1 MPPKSNN
8 NYSQNLEQIKAVKK
22 ELKELYAL
30 ESSINE
36 LQFKRLEKLEKQA
49 TKLGNVLKSQ
59 RAFTKEMKTAVS
71 DFEDMDD
78 LLVSFGNE
86 LKKNTKFVEKQ
97 RDVFD
102 NIKVTTGSIA
112 SELAAGGTANEK
124 TRNQVIAMT
133 NSYKAMH
140 VSIADTNK
148 EYALG
153 KITNAERV
161 EQIKQQSE
169 AFQSVAAKIDM
180 SNVSSQ
186 ELTEQLKNMTNE
198 GHSFAEAMKK
208 SEMATEQLDNI
219 FESFEGIPALGQVN
233 TLLKTNIKDTVAFK
247 AAVFALGAAL
257 GAAAMNYFGAPMKA
271 ALQAEKE
278 IHQAQIDGIA
288 ERAKMD
294 SDAKFI
300 SNDSVIKGQKNYTKI
315 QEEADNNRMETAHN
329 VAQAMN
335 EAAFAGQ
342 RAANA
347 FSASMKS
354 GAAQFQRA
362 AKTALFGKS
371 IGSIGYGAAQMQL
384 AGIGADKI
392 ASAMEA
398 AGAATGK
405 MPTAKAAADMAV
417 MAERTGQSVDDI
429 AGINEAFQRMDG
441 MSAEVAMNMQ
451 EGMRNMADQAGI
463 GLGNLMKEVAEASKE
478 ALGYQIKSGPA
489 LAKAVAYTQSMG
501 LNFGDVAK
509 AGKNMVMNYKD
520 SIKAE
525 MQLSSM
531 LGEQVDLA
539 EVRAK
544 FAAGDQAGA
553 LESLKA
559 QGLDP
564 ADMDMFQQQALQDA
578 LGGMDLNSL
587 SKVANNTGKDGGNLA
602 AADAK
607 SGNQQFL
614 TKTQQAE
621 ASLSATEAK
630 ISADQAVIDA
640 KLSGD
645 IADKFINSEGHKKYL
660 EDQVKQAKLSS
671 QLTEE
676 MDKLWKGSKEYNDQ
690 LANTMKLNFVDG
702 VKEKLLEGAG
712 ALAGGLL
719 TTGLSKIPFGKMF
732 GKKPKGGPDASAAPS
747 ASEGPGASP
756 ITSVAAAGVDTLVP
770 GAGPFVE
777 AAASNADAADK
788 VITKVDTIKS
798 KFKSFASTAK
808 SILKEAGGIFKT
820 FIKVIQDVGNQLITS
835 VTDMLSKVL
844 TSVQTLGG
852 QLADTIGSVVGK
864 IVDNVGAVL
873 TKAVDIV
880 TQIGNKLATGVMK
893 IFNTVVDGLTKA
905 SSSLPTLLGNLGKAV
920 GAFFS
925 GMSAGLTTFA
935 MAMAA
940 PTPFFGLPVGLIVV
954 GMAMG
959 LAKALSIA
967 APGIEALTPLLI
979 GLADVVGGTF
989 VKAMQAAGPII
1000 TAIFDGIAKVIK
1012 TIGDAIS
1019 GVILSITDSIS
1030 RLSGLDASQ
1039 MGAVALGITAMA
1051 GAVAIFG
1058 GASAVGGFM
1067 SAVGKFFD
1075 GDPVV
1080 KFQRFQALD
1089 AAQLNAVADAI
1100 KYLGTGIASFV
1111 IAPTVAESVAALGKG
1126 FEEFADYLN
1135 DGEIDTIN
1143 SFSSALGGLNIQLMQ
1158 TAAISG
1164 LMGTAAAA
1172 FTNLAGALGSLA
1184 SVNVKAINDL
1194 PWLRLIAFA
1203 GAGGRIT
1210 LAQSANN
1217 SFNIAQDSA
1226 KNIEKLAADSKANV
1240 QISKNLQALLGVLAE
1255 SKDAAFSLNIDGRA
1269 VTDMIKRREDNRKA
1283 GADNP

>member
-8 NYSQNLEQIKAVKK
+8 TYSQNLEQIKAVKK

-257 GAAAMNYFGAPMKA
+257 GAAAMDYFGAPMKA

-300 SNDSVIKGQKNYTKI
+300 SNDSVVKGQKNYTKI
-315 QEEADNNRMETAHN
+315 QEESDNNRIETAHN

-347 FSASMKS
+347 FSASMQS
-354 GAAQFQRA
+354 GAAQFERA

-525 MQLSSM
+525 MQLSSL
-531 LGEQVDLA
+531 LGEQVDLS

-564 ADMDMFQQQALQDA
+564 ADMDMFQQQALQDS
-578 LGGMDLNSL
+578 LGGMDLSSL
-587 SKVANNTGKDGGNLA
+587 SKVANNTGKDASLSKG
-602 AADAK
+602 DAK
-607 SGNQQFL
+607 AGNQEFL
-614 TKTQQAE
+614 TKTQSAE
-621 ASLSATEAK
+621 ATLNTKEAS
-630 ISADQAVIDA
+630 ISANQAVIDA

-671 QLTEE
+671 ELTEQ
-676 MDKLWKGSKEYNDQ
+676 MDKLWKGSDAYNKQ
-690 LANTMKLNFVDG
+690 LADTMKLNFVDG
-702 VKEKLLEGAG
+702 IKEKLLEGAG

-732 GKKPKGGPDASAAPS
+732 GKKAKGGPDASAAPS

-788 VITKVDTIKS
+788 VITKVDTIKD

-820 FIKVIQDVGNQLITS
+820 FIKVIEDVGNQLITS
-835 VTDMLSKVL
+835 VTGMLKKVL
-844 TSVQTLGG
+844 SSVQTLGG

-864 IVDNVGAVL
+864 IVDRVGGVL
-873 TKAVDIV
+873 TKAVDVV
-880 TQIGNKLATGVMK
+880 TQIGNKLASGVMK
-893 IFNTVVDGLTKA
+893 IFNTVVKGLTDA
-905 SSSLPTLLGNLGKAV
+905 SASLPTLLGNLGKAV

-940 PTPFFGLPVGLIVV
+940 PTPLFGLPVGLIIV

-959 LAKALSIA
+959 IAKALSIA

-979 GLADVVGGTF
+979 GLADSIGGTF
-989 VKAMQAAGPII
+989 VAAMREAGPLIEK
-1000 TAIFDGIAKVIK
+1000 IFNGIAKVIK
-1012 TIGDAIS
+1012 TIGDVIS
-1019 GVILSITDSIS
+1019 QVINTITDSIA
-1030 RLSGLDASQ
+1030 RLSSLDAGQ
-1039 MGAVALGITAMA
+1039 MLAVAGGIAAMA
-1051 GAVAIFG
+1051 AAVAIFG

-1067 SAVGKFFD
+1067 SAVGSFFG
-1075 GDPVV
+1075 GDPVK
-1080 KFQRFQALD
+1080 KFQKFQE
-1089 AAQLNAVADAI
+1089 LNAGALQA
-1100 KYLGTGIASFV
+1100 IASS
-1111 IAPTVAESVAALGKG
+1111 I
-1126 FEEFADYLN
+1126 
-1135 DGEIDTIN
+1135 
-1143 SFSSALGGLNIQLMQ
+1143 
-1158 TAAISG
+1158 
-1164 LMGTAAAA
+1164 
-1172 FTNLAGALGSLA
+1172 TNLASGLAAFSVLGSAATTAKAIQSAFTDLGQAKTGGLSGFADDISEINSALSITSAMVSGIDSMSAAFINLA
-1184 SVNVKAINDL
+1184 SALQSLAAVNTNAINDI
-1194 PWLRLIAFA
+1194 PWIRMIAFA

-1240 QISKNLQALLGVLAE
+1240 QISKNLQALLGVLAD
-1255 SKDAAFSLNIDGRA
+1255 SKDAAFQLNIDGSA
-1269 VTDMIKRREDNRKA
+1269 VTRMITKREENRKA
-1283 GADNP
+1283 MLPKGT